1 MKKNRFLLAA
11 LLTALANGGLFY
23 LASARAMRAGIPG
36 ADNQAALL
44 FIPLLWI
51 AAGLVL
57 VLLAAWLLVIGRRI
71 PPERVIRPAA
81 ALRKEDGGL
90 RLRFLI
96 PAGIL
101 MLMGYGLFA
110 SFLSAAYALSGGAL
124 LVLLRAWQQAART

>member
-11 LLTALANGGLFY
+11 LLTAQANGGLFY

-71 PPERVIRPAA
+71 PPERVIRPA
-81 ALRKEDGGL
+81 LRRKDGGPDVL
-90 RLRFLI
+90 FL
-96 PAGIL
+96 AVTGIL

-124 LVLLRAWQQAART
+124 LVLLRAWQHAARA

>member
-57 VLLAAWLLVIGRRI
+57 VLLAAWLLAVGRRI

-81 ALRKEDGGL
+81 LRKEDDGL

-101 MLMGYGLFA
+101 MLVGYGLFA

-124 LVLLRAWQQAART
+124 LVLLQAWRLAAQT